1 MPNLLLFS
9 NSTNSGAAYLEHAQ
23 APVAEFLGT
32 VSEVLFIPF
41 ALADHDAYT
50 AKVAGALSAHGVRTV
65 GLHTATD
72 PHAAVESAQAIFV
85 GGGNTFRLIK
95 DLQQHGL
102 YQPIKSAVAAGAR
115 YMGASAGTNIAAPTI
130 RTTNDM
136 PIVEPRSFV
145 ALGLVPFQINPHY
158 LDASPDSGHAG
169 ETREDRIGEFLEEN
183 DVAVLGLREGTHLR
197 VEGTPGTTGFRA
209 TIGGEAV
216 DTSQLPAI
224 VFERG
229 QQRHQPSGDVSS
241 LFGRDYTFDSKQ
253 R

>member
-1 MPNLLLFS
+1 MPDLLLFS
-9 NSTNSGAAYLEHAQ
+9 NSTNSGSSYLGHAQ

-32 VSEVLFIPF
+32 VTEVIFVPF

-50 AKVAGALSAHGVRTV
+50 SKVAGALSVHGVRTV
-65 GLHTATD
+65 GLHRAED
-72 PHAAVESAQAIFV
+72 PQAAVASAQAIFV
-85 GGGNTFRLIK
+85 GGGNTFRLINE
-95 DLQQHGL
+95 LQQRGL
-102 YQPIKSAVAAGAR
+102 HESIGAAVAAGTK

-136 PIVEPRSFV
+136 PIVEPKSFT

-158 LDASPDSGHAG
+158 LDANPDSGHAG
-169 ETREDRIGEFLEEN
+169 ETREDRIAEFLEEN

-197 VEGTPGTTGFRA
+197 VMGTPGTTGFIA

-216 DTSQLPAI
+216 DQAQLPAI

-229 QQRHQPSGDVSS
+229 QQGVQASGDVGR
-241 LFGRDYTFDSKQ
+241 LFAREYAFDIK
-253 R
+253 